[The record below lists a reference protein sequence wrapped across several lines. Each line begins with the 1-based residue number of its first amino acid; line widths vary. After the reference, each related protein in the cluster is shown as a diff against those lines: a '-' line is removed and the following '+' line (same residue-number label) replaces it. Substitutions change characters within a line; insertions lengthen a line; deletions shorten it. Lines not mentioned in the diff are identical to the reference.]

1 MINRVVLIGRLTRD
15 VELRYTQSGVAVG
28 SFTLAV
34 NRNFTNANGDREADF
49 INAVIWRKAAE
60 NFANFTGKGA
70 LVAIEG
76 RLQTRNYENN
86 AGQRVYV
93 TEVSVDNFSLLE
105 SKADSE
111 RRRAQNG
118 SADQGQNG
126 SFGDN
131 NNYGSA
137 AADPFASNSQ
147 SNNQSAGQN
156 ANPFA
161 ANTNSEI
168 DISDDDLPF

>member
-1 MINRVVLIGRLTRD
+1 MINRVVLTGRLTKD

-34 NRNFTNANGDREADF
+34 NRNFTNANGDRESDF

-93 TEVSVDNFSLLE
+93 TEVAVDNFSLLE
-105 SKADSE
+105 SKAE
-111 RRRAQNG
+111 
-118 SADQGQNG
+118 
-126 SFGDN
+126 
-131 NNYGSA
+131 
-137 AADPFASNSQ
+137 
-147 SNNQSAGQN
+147 
-156 ANPFA
+156 
-161 ANTNSEI
+161 
-168 DISDDDLPF
+168 